1 MLQLEVK
8 IKLAEKELVDNAP
21 KLRDAEL
28 SLNEVKQS
36 YLFIAEE
43 INSKLSDLEKES
55 LEMIQ
60 RVFQEILQIKTSL
73 KVSKAPLIEAL
84 EKTI

>member
-36 YLFIAEE
+36 YLVIAEE

-60 RVFQEILQIKTSL
+60 RVF
-73 KVSKAPLIEAL
+73 
-84 EKTI
+84 